1 MSEEPSFLFVN
12 QHYAPDLAA
21 TAQQLTDLAEHL
33 AEEDFEVHV
42 LCGRGH
48 YLSGEMDVPA
58 QETRNGV
65 EVRRVGTT
73 AFGRDSRLGRL
84 TDYASFFVQ
93 VLWHLLTGPRYDR
106 VVTLTTPPL
115 LPVAA
120 ALVSVLRGQSYGIW
134 SMDLHPEAEAALGMI
149 ESGGLLNRFLRGLA
163 DWSYRRADFVVDL
176 GPYMKRRI
184 KKKGVPAEDL
194 RTIPVWNKKEE
205 VFPVSPPDNPL
216 MEEVGLEDKFVVMY
230 SGNAGLGHRFEEV
243 LGAAKHFDGH
253 PDIHFLFVGSG
264 PRKEDILEFADTH
277 DLSNFEYLPYFP
289 REQIKYSLSLAD
301 VHLLTLRRSFAG
313 IAVPGKLY
321 GILAVARPV
330 LMVGPEASDSA
341 ETIERHE
348 VGQVVDPGR
357 QEGEDASTEAVV
369 GAIRRFY
376 EEPER
381 RREQGERG
389 REVFLERFEQETCCD
404 HWAKLLRAEV
414 GDAASVP
421 SNREGPPEEVHSE
434 QATPVAG

>member
-1 MSEEPSFLFVN
+1 
-12 QHYAPDLAA
+12 
-21 TAQQLTDLAEHL
+21 
-33 AEEDFEVHV
+33 
-42 LCGRGH
+42 
-48 YLSGEMDVPA
+48 
-58 QETRNGV
+58 
-65 EVRRVGTT
+65 
-73 AFGRDSRLGRL
+73 
-84 TDYASFFVQ
+84 
-93 VLWHLLTGPRYDR
+93 
-106 VVTLTTPPL
+106 
-115 LPVAA
+115 
-120 ALVSVLRGQSYGIW
+120 
-134 SMDLHPEAEAALGMI
+134 MDLHPEAEAALGMI
-149 ESGGLLNRFLRGLA
+149 ESGGLLDRVLRGLA
-163 DWSYRRADFVVDL
+163 DWSYRGADFVVDL

-205 VFPVSPPDNPL
+205 VFPVPPPENPL
-216 MEEVGLEDKFVVMY
+216 MDEVGLTDKFVVMY

-264 PRKEDILEFADTH
+264 PRKDQILDFAERH
-277 DLSNFEYLPYFP
+277 DLSNFQYLPYFP
-289 REQIKYSLSLAD
+289 REQIKHSLSLAD

-321 GILAVARPV
+321 GILAAGRPV

-348 VGQVVDPGR
+348 VGQVVDPGQ
-357 QEGEDASTEAVV
+357 QEDRNASTEAVV

-381 RREQGERG
+381 RRELGERG

-404 HWAKLLRAEV
+404 QWAALLREEV
-414 GDAASVP
+414 GGRVRRETNGTVSPEQTAVAA
-421 SNREGPPEEVHSE
+421 
-434 QATPVAG
+434 